1 MRRLPWELQHA
12 MNITGKRLNK
22 IIKEEL
28 DIFLN
33 QEGVEASDVTNLREP
48 VPHDPGALA
57 NNIKIAS
64 RILEDLVGGELAE
77 IAGVTKK
84 LAEAAQC
91 LREVLDELSVKNPNH
106 LGDHEVEAPTPQPAA
121 PGSSIIP

>member
-1 MRRLPWELQHA
+1 

-33 QEGVEASDVTNLREP
+33 QEGVESSDITNLREP
-48 VPHDPGALA
+48 VPSDPDALA

-64 RILEDLVGGELAE
+64 RVLEDLVGGELAE
-77 IAGVTKK
+77 LAGVTKK
-84 LAEAAQC
+84 LAEAAQA

-106 LGDHEVEAPTPQPAA
+106 LGDHEVEVPTPQPAA
-121 PGSSIIP
+121 PGTTIIP

>member
-1 MRRLPWELQHA
+1 

-48 VPHDPGALA
+48 VPSDPDALA
-57 NNIKIAS
+57 NNIKIAEFFK
-64 RILEDLVGGELAE
+64 IDQKNIE
-77 IAGVTKK
+77 TNKK
-84 LAEAAQC
+84 
-91 LREVLDELSVKNPNH
+91 
-106 LGDHEVEAPTPQPAA
+106 
-121 PGSSIIP
+121 